1 MDALNL
7 ITIAK
12 ILVTLI
18 ACISAALIVFT
29 LIGKTDTFVAL
40 SKEAIKSKM
49 DSVEGK
55 KSYFNKSSLE
65 AFLSQTGIMY
75 RRNDYELDPVTF
87 IFEKIIYGALT
98 SIATLIVAPT
108 FTIKILGAILMFFV
122 GFMLPDVNAKSKN
135 RKDNLEMEDDIV
147 TIYSTLKTEARAGLF
162 IGDSLIDCQRS
173 VTNKRL
179 KKALTELNNN
189 ILSRKMTMEEAI
201 SVFKMRFDN
210 PQIDDLADIIKQ
222 SFRTGRIIEMTKDI
236 SGQIEDNNKIRF
248 ENEKIKA
255 KKSATMLSIAFFSGI
270 IVLALYTVGLQ
281 LGEGLMSL
289 W

>member
-1 MDALNL
+1 
-7 ITIAK
+7 
-12 ILVTLI
+12 
-18 ACISAALIVFT
+18 
-29 LIGKTDTFVAL
+29 
-40 SKEAIKSKM
+40 
-49 DSVEGK
+49 
-55 KSYFNKSSLE
+55 
-65 AFLSQTGIMY
+65 
-75 RRNDYELDPVTF
+75 
-87 IFEKIIYGALT
+87 
-98 SIATLIVAPT
+98 
-108 FTIKILGAILMFFV
+108 
-122 GFMLPDVNAKSKN
+122 
-135 RKDNLEMEDDIV
+135 MEDDIV

-201 SVFKMRFDN
+201 SVFRMRFDN
-210 PQIDDLADIIKQ
+210 PQIDDLTDIIRQ

-270 IVLALYTVGLQ
+270 IILALYAVGLQ
-281 LGEGLMSL
+281 LGESLTSL